1 MSYWDTSTLGKL
13 YLAEA
18 DSPAFAQK
26 AARATV
32 IVTAKLAL
40 REMRRVAFRKE
51 SDGLIPAS
59 TAEVVLSQ
67 VDRDIAAG
75 DIRVMEMDARTEA
88 EFDAIMARCYR
99 HSPPIPIRTFDAIH
113 LATARV
119 AGETEVVATDKRLR
133 EAGKLL
139 GFSLFPV

>member
-13 YLAEA
+13 YLPEE
-18 DSPAFAQK
+18 DSPAFARK
-26 AARATV
+26 AANATV
-32 IVTAKLAL
+32 IVTAKLTL
-40 REMRRVAFRKE
+40 HEMRRVAFRKE
-51 SDGLIPAS
+51 SEGLIPAS
-59 TAEVVLSQ
+59 TAEKVLGQ

-75 DIRVMEMDARTEA
+75 EIRVMEMDTRTEA

-99 HSPPIPIRTFDAIH
+99 HAPPIPLRTFDAIH
-113 LATARV
+113 LATARM

-133 EAGKLL
+133 EAARLL